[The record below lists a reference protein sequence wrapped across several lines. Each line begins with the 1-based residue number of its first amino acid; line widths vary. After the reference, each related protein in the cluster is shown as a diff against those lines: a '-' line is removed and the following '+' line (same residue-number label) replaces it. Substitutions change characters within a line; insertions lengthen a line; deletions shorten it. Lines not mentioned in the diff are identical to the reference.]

1 MNDFL
6 KSLAISSSG
15 LKAQSGRI
23 LTISENVANADSLPT
38 KRGDLPYQRKI
49 ARFERRF
56 DTELGAETVRLGKVA
71 KDKTPFVQKL
81 DPGHPAANANGY
93 VQTPNVNP
101 LIETMDLAQAQS
113 SYQAGLNAI
122 KATRS
127 MMQATLGI
135 LRA

>member
-6 KSLAISSSG
+6 KSLAVSASG
-15 LKAQSGRI
+15 LKAQSARM
-23 LTISENVANADSLPT
+23 LVISENVANADSLPA
-38 KRGDLPYQRKI
+38 KKGDLPYQRKI
-49 ARFERRF
+49 ARFERKF
-56 DTELGAETVRLGKVA
+56 DTELSAETVRLGRVA
-71 KDKTPFVQKL
+71 RDQTPFQQKL
-81 DPGHPAANANGY
+81 DAGHPAANANGY
-93 VQTPNVNP
+93 VQAPNVNP

>member
-15 LKAQSGRI
+15 LKAQSSRI

-56 DTELGAETVRLGKVA
+56 DTELGAETVKLGKVA

-81 DPGHPAANANGY
+81 DPGHPAADANGY

-101 LIETMDLAQAQS
+101 LIETMDLAQAQA

>member
-49 ARFERRF
+49 ARFERKF
-56 DTELGAETVRLGKVA
+56 DAELGAETVKLGRVA
-71 KDKTPFVQKL
+71 KDRTPFVQKL
-81 DPGHPAANANGY
+81 DPGHPAADANGY

-101 LIETMDLAQAQS
+101 LIETMDLAQAQT

-135 LRA
+135 LRV